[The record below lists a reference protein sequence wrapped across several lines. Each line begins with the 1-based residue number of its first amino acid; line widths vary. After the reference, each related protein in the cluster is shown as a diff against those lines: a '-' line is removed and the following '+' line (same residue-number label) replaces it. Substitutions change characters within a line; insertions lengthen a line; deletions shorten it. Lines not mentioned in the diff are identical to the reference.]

1 MVTDVKET
9 LKDRGGKYGDFADH
23 ARITQRLKDLI
34 NEEMLKRPAGT
45 FAFIHCEALDMI
57 AHKIGR
63 IINGDPNYADSWHDI
78 AGYAT
83 LVEQRIVIK

>member
-45 FAFIHCEALDMI
+45 FAFIVKH
-57 AHKIGR
+57 
-63 IINGDPNYADSWHDI
+63 
-78 AGYAT
+78 
-83 LVEQRIVIK
+83 